1 MLTSF
6 FSNPNGLQGGLIA
19 AAIIVFFVVRQFT
32 TRPVIGWTS
41 IIPPLALAYFGVQ
54 GLAQLDSTGWFVLT
68 ASLTV
73 AIALGT
79 WRGTTFR
86 IWSGKDGS
94 AMMRGNGLTL
104 AVWGVTLA
112 VRIAIAFI
120 ENQV

>member
-6 FSNPNGLQGGLIA
+6 FSNPNDLQGGLIA
-19 AAIIVFFVVRQFT
+19 AANIGFFVVRQFT
-32 TRPVIGWTS
+32 TRPLTDS
-41 IIPPLALAYFGVQ
+41 SPIIPPAALENYSTQ
-54 GLAQLDSTGWFVLT
+54 GPPQPYSTGWFVLT

-94 AMMRGNGLTL
+94 AMMRGNGL
-104 AVWGVTLA
+104 
-112 VRIAIAFI
+112 
-120 ENQV
+120 